1 MNIVAVLGYISG
13 MMYIYN
19 MINSI
24 IEYNMMSNIIYY
36 SIVNHMIF
44 TINYYVNNRG
54 NRRIGLY
61 INIMASMIYIVNI
74 MPMIIYMP
82 IIVILLFNKRYSKMM
97 DEYINNIFL
106 SIFLNFGYE
115 IDDRLDY
122 DKNFRYYREYIE
134 DN

>member
-13 MMYIYN
+13 IMYIYN

-24 IEYNMMSNIIYY
+24 IEYSMMSNIIYY

-74 MPMIIYMP
+74 MPMIIYLP
-82 IIVILLFNKRYSKMM
+82 IVVILLFNKRYSKMM

-122 DKNFRYYREYIE
+122 DKNFRYYRKYIE

>member
-1 MNIVAVLGYISG
+1 MNIVAILGYISG
-13 MMYIYN
+13 MMYIYY

-24 IEYNMMSNIIYY
+24 IEYSMMGNIIYF

-44 TINYYVNNRG
+44 IINYYVNKRG
-54 NRRIGLY
+54 NRKIGLY
-61 INIMASMIYIVNI
+61 INIMTSMIYIVNI
-74 MPMIIYMP
+74 MPLIIYMP
-82 IIVILLFNKRYSKMM
+82 IIVILLFNKRYSKMI

-106 SIFLNFGYE
+106 SIFLNAGYE

-134 DN
+134 D